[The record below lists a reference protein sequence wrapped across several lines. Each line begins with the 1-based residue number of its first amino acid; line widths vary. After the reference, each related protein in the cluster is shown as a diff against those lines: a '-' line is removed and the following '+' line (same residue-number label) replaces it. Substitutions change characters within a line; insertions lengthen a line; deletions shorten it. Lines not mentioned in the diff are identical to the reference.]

1 MPLSVKSPS
10 LLAVIE
16 GGPHVI
22 PRTRANQVNTALLGF
37 LRS

>member
-1 MPLSVKSPS
+1 
-10 LLAVIE
+10 VIE

-22 PRTRANQVNTALLGF
+22 PRTRANQVNMALLGF